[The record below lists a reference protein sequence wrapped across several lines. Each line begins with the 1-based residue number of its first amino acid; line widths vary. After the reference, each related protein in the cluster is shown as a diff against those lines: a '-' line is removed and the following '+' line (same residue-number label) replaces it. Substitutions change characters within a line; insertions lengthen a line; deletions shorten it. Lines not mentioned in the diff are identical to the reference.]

1 MEAPAAPLTQSR
13 LDVWL
18 DITCLF
24 KTRSEAQRAIKAGK
38 VEVNGELVKAHRLL
52 KVGDEIILSRGAGRR
67 QTVIV
72 LAFVEGHIAKAAAR
86 LLYEDR
92 TPPPT
97 PEEVERRRMER
108 ILFDGRKPT
117 MRPHSRD
124 RRTLRKLNGVG

>member
-1 MEAPAAPLTQSR
+1 VEEPLAQSR
-13 LDVWL
+13 VDVWL
-18 DITCLF
+18 DIACLYR
-24 KTRSEAQRAIKAGK
+24 TRTEAQRAIKSGK
-38 VEVNGELVKAHRLL
+38 VEVNGEMVKAHRLL
-52 KVGDEIILSRGAGRR
+52 KVGDEIRISRDAGRV

-97 PEEVERRRMER
+97 PEEIERRRMER

-117 MRPHSRD
+117 VRPHSRD
-124 RRTLRKLNGVG
+124 RRTLRKLKGVG